1 MALSNSYIINQGFTA
16 IGGDSITYAT
26 ESGITYAYHTFT
38 KYGVNQTFKIL
49 SGTGYIK
56 VLVVAGGGGGG
67 MDMGGGGGGG
77 GVLYSSYY
85 VSPTETTIPVYVGRG
100 GQGGKAGNS
109 LGTGATHQFTSLA
122 SATNG
127 ENSTFGTL
135 TAIGGGYGGSSYFGY
150 TPNNGYANS
159 GGCGGGA
166 SGYSDGNTGRG
177 GSGTLGQ
184 GYAGGGAGGQY
195 YSGGGGG
202 AGGVGNSGTAQANGG
217 PGIRYSDMSSFYF
230 GGGGGGAAYSLGTG
244 GNGGIGGGGGGA
256 VGSTTGG
263 AGINNGSPGGGG
275 SPNSQTNTPGGNAGE
290 NTGGGGGGG
299 AHYNFRNGGGQGG
312 SGIIIV
318 KYPMAS
324 QTSYTN
330 RNIVQNGLGLHLDAT
345 DPNSNIGINNVW
357 VDLSN
362 NGLNPQGPS
371 NLSTGASGFLNFNQA
386 YSTPIT
392 SLLNTDTHTICISVQ
407 INNSSGTW
415 DKIFAFPGGGS
426 DRSPGVWRY
435 PSSRRIHWRYDPGN
449 VGIDLSVNG
458 VYNDTADNN
467 GTEFSPNTWYYICIT
482 KNGTT
487 AKAYINGNFIGEKTN
502 SPATKTAGAANI
514 QLYPGYTQDS
524 SKMRHVHVYNRVL
537 SDSEVYQNYLSIASS
552 LV

>member
-1 MALSNSYIINQGFTA
+1 MSSVINSYMANPGIQA
-16 IGGDSITYAT
+16 SGGDSVSYVV
-26 ESGITYAYHTFT
+26 ESGIPYAYHTFT
-38 KYGVNQTFKIL
+38 RSGSHSLNVL
-49 SGTGYIK
+49 SGSGYIK

-77 GVLYSSYY
+77 GVIYSSYY
-85 VSPTETTIPVYVGRG
+85 VSQSSTPISVFVGNGGKGAPAAGVG
-100 GQGGKAGNS
+100 GQNTA
-109 LGTGATHQFTSLA
+109 HQYNI

-127 ENSTFGTL
+127 ENSIFGTL
-135 TAIGGGYGGSSYFGY
+135 TAIGGGYGGSSYFDYG
-150 TPNNGYANS
+150 PNNGYGNT

-166 SGYSDGNTGRG
+166 SGYSNGGTGRN
-177 GSGTLGQ
+177 GSGIIGQ
-184 GYAGGGAGGQY
+184 GYNGGGAGGQY

-275 SPNSQTNTPGGNAGE
+275 GPNQWANTPGGNAGA

-299 AHYNFRNGGGQGG
+299 AHYNSNNKGGEGG
-312 SGIIIV
+312 SGIVIV
-318 KYPMAS
+318 KYPLSS
-324 QTSYTN
+324 QLVYN
-330 RNIVQNGLGLHLDAT
+330 NINIVKNGLGLHLDAT
-345 DPNSNIGINNVW
+345 DPNSNIGINNIW
-357 VDLSN
+357 ADISN
-362 NGLNPQGPS
+362 NGLNVQGPS
-371 NLSTGASGFLNFNQA
+371 NLVTGTSGYLNYNQA
-386 YSTPIT
+386 FSAPIT
-392 SLLNTDTHTICISVQ
+392 SLLNTDTHTICLSVQ

-415 DKIFAFPGGGS
+415 DKIFGFPGGGS

-449 VGIDLSVNG
+449 FGIDLSVNG

-467 GTEFSPNTWYYICIT
+467 GVEFSPNTWYYICIT
-482 KNGTT
+482 KNGTI
-487 AKAYINGNFIGEKTN
+487 ARAYINGNFIGQKTN
-502 SPATKTAGAANI
+502 APATKTAGAANV

-524 SKMRHVHVYNRVL
+524 SRMRHVHIYNRVL
-537 SDSEVYQNYLSIASS
+537 TDQEIYQNYLAIASS